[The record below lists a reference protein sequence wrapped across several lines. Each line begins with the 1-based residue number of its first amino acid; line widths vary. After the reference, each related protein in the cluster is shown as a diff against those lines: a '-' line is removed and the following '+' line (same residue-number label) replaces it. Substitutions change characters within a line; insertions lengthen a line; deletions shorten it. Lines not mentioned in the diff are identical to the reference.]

1 MAKSG
6 SKQLRFRFFFD
17 LCSWA
22 DVINCNANTMK
33 VIKFGGTSV
42 GSVENIKKI
51 DEIVRNQQ
59 TGLIVVVSAV
69 GGVTDMLLAAA
80 NTGARGNEISGS
92 LDEIWIRHENIL
104 KGLFDAQA
112 IDEVIVKMKTLFDEL
127 EKILQGI
134 RLIGELT
141 PKTLDKVLGFGERLS
156 SLFIS
161 RFLDAEL
168 IDSAAV
174 IRTDKNHGR
183 ANVDFGLTYDLIHQ
197 RCANLSRTAVAPGF
211 ISSATDGTV
220 TTLGRGGSDYT
231 AALFA
236 AALNAERLE
245 IWTDVDGFM
254 TADPR
259 VISKAYTIPQ
269 LTYSEALELSH
280 FGAKVIYPPTILP
293 VYQKSIPVQIK
304 NTMNPTAE
312 GTLIGNVNH
321 PSAEHPIKGISSIDG
336 ISLFT
341 VQGLGMVGVTGIAM
355 RLFGALAKEEINV
368 ILISQASSEN
378 SISFAIDS
386 TKGKTAI
393 AAIQQ
398 EFDREIASGLIN
410 KIGSEE
416 DLCIIAIVGEN
427 MKHSAGIA
435 GKLFYTIGKNGINVV
450 AIAQGAS
457 EQNIS
462 WVVKKSDLR
471 KTLNVVHESFFL
483 SPFIELNVFLVG
495 IGTVG
500 RDLIKQISQQQE
512 KLQKEHRLKL
522 RICGVANSRTMVFNR
537 EGFDPSSIA
546 GALAGDQAEKSDMKG
561 FCSRIIEMNMFNS
574 VFVDCTAEKRV
585 ADQYHSI
592 LNNYI
597 SIVAANKVAASS
609 DYEAYREL
617 KELAANHG
625 VKYLFETNVG
635 AGLPLISTINDLK
648 RSGDRI
654 VRIEAVLSGTLNFIF
669 NTLSSEIP
677 LSKAILLSKEK
688 GFAEPDPR
696 IDLSGVDVVRKLVIL
711 ARESGYRLSQ
721 EEVVQKRFIPDRYF
735 SSTLE
740 DFWRDIHE
748 MDAHFEAERVILEK
762 EHKKWRFVGLME
774 EGHASV
780 SLQAVG
786 PGHPFYDLEGSNN
799 IVLLTTERY
808 NESPMLIKGYGA
820 GAAVTAAGVFADL
833 IKVANI

>member
-1 MAKSG
+1 
-6 SKQLRFRFFFD
+6 
-17 LCSWA
+17 
-22 DVINCNANTMK
+22 MK

-42 GSVENIKKI
+42 GSAENIKRI
-51 DEIVRNQQ
+51 EEIVRSQSSD
-59 TGLIVVVSAV
+59 LIVVVSAV
-69 GGVTDMLLAAA
+69 GGVTDRLVAASKAGA
-80 NTGARGNEISGS
+80 NGKEVNPFLE
-92 LDEIWIRHENIL
+92 EIWSRHLDIMSA
-104 KGLFDAQA
+104 LFDETTLE
-112 IDEVIVKMKTLFDEL
+112 EVKIKMKSIFDEL
-127 EKILQGI
+127 EKILQGV

-141 PKTLDKVLGFGERLS
+141 PKTLDKVMGFGERLS

-161 RFLDAEL
+161 QFLHAEL
-168 IDSAAV
+168 IDSASL
-174 IRTDKNHGR
+174 IRTDSNHGR
-183 ANVDFGLTYDLIHQ
+183 ANVDFKVTYEQISQACSGLK
-197 RCANLSRTAVAPGF
+197 RVAVAPGF
-211 ISSATDGTV
+211 ISSASDGTV

-236 AALNAERLE
+236 AALDAEKLE

-293 VYQKSIPVQIK
+293 VYKKSIPVQIL
-304 NTMNPTAE
+304 NTMNPSAK
-312 GTLIGNVNH
+312 GTLIGN
-321 PSAEHPIKGISSIDG
+321 AERQGTEQPIKGISSIDG
-336 ISLFT
+336 ISLVT

-386 TKGKTAI
+386 AKGKIAE

-398 EFDREIASGLIN
+398 EFDREISSGLIN
-410 KIGSEE
+410 KVNSEE
-416 DLCIIAIVGEN
+416 DLCIVAIVGEN

-435 GKLFYTIGKNGINVV
+435 GKLFNTIGKNGINVV

-483 SPFIELNVFLVG
+483 SPFIELNIFLVG

-500 RDLIKQISQQQE
+500 KDLITQISQQQQ

-522 RICGVANSRTMVFNR
+522 RICGIANSRKMIFNR
-537 EGFDPSSIA
+537 EGFDLSAITSILS
-546 GALAGDQAEKSDMKG
+546 GEGVEKSDMTC
-561 FCSRIIEMNMFNS
+561 FCSQMIGMNMFNS
-574 VFVDCTAEKRV
+574 VFVDCTAEKKV
-585 ADQYHSI
+585 ADHYHTI

-609 DYEAYREL
+609 DYLAYREL
-617 KELAANHG
+617 KELAAKHG

-635 AGLPLISTINDLK
+635 AGLPLISTINDLM

-654 VRIEAVLSGTLNFIF
+654 VRIEAVLSGTLNYIF

-677 LSKAILLSKEK
+677 LSKAIRMSKEK
-688 GFAEPDPR
+688 GFSEPDPR
-696 IDLSGVDVVRKLVIL
+696 IDLSGVDVIRKLVIL
-711 ARESGYRLSQ
+711 GRESGYKLSQ
-721 EEVVQKRFIPDRYF
+721 EDVGQKRFIPDSYF
-735 SSTLE
+735 NSTLE
-740 DFWRDIHE
+740 DFWNNIHE
-748 MDAHFEAERVILEK
+748 MDAKFEAERLILEK
-762 EHKKWRFVGLME
+762 ERKKWRFVGLME
-774 EGHASV
+774 EGRASV

-799 IVLLTTERY
+799 IILLTTERY